1 MFTGIIQRLGRI
13 HKIDETQDARTFWID
28 PQNDAEFSQQLHIG
42 DSLATNGVC
51 LTVESNQNSKLQ
63 VTAIRQTLSITNLG
77 LLEVG
82 SLVNLETAATI
93 NTALGGHMVAGHVD
107 QMAIVKS
114 IHPQGVG
121 QEIWLEVPSEF
132 MKYLILKGSVTLD
145 GVSLTIAEILENTFK
160 IALIPETLEKTI
172 LSTWAIGQKVNFEVD
187 PIGKYIENY
196 LSRAGLTK

>member
-13 HKIDETQDARTFWID
+13 HKIDETQDARTFWIE
-28 PQNDAEFSQQLHIG
+28 PQNDADFSQQLHIG

-82 SLVNLETAATI
+82 NLVNLETAATI

-121 QEIWLEVPSEF
+121 QEIWLDIPLEF

-145 GVSLTIAEILENTFK
+145 GVSLTIADISENAIK

-172 LSTWAIGQKVNFEVD
+172 LSTWKIGQKVNFEVD

-196 LSRAGLTK
+196 LSRAGLIK

>member
-13 HKIDETQDARTFWID
+13 QKIDETQDARTFWIE
-28 PQNDAEFSQQLHIG
+28 PQNDADFSHQLLIG
-42 DSLATNGVC
+42 DSLSTNGVC
-51 LTVESNQNSKLQ
+51 LTVESNQNSLLQ

-77 LLEVG
+77 YLQVG
-82 SLVNLETAATI
+82 SLVNLETAATV
-93 NTALGGHMVAGHVD
+93 NTALGGHMVSGHVD
-107 QMAIVKS
+107 QMATVQS
-114 IHPQGVG
+114 ILPQGVG

-172 LSTWAIGQKVNFEVD
+172 LSTWVIGQKVNFEVD

-196 LSRAGLTK
+196 LSRAGLIK